1 MSPRLS
7 QKPLSQSYREL
18 ACPDKGHDV
27 EYFIAILVAPVALV
41 TGFFVVEIAAGM
53 RREPSGSGVAPS
65 LLGRAVV
72 VVPAHDEERII
83 SETLIRL
90 AAETQGVAEILLVA
104 DNCSDG
110 TASVARERGV
120 EVIERHDEAHRG
132 KGFALAFAQQHLSR
146 DPPAVVVVIDA
157 DCAIDKASLLALAAA
172 AERHGRPCQ
181 AVNLLRPKTG
191 ASAFVAISG
200 FAFLLKNLVRQRG
213 LQRLAGSVHLTGT
226 GMAFPWDL
234 FEHRRLANSS
244 IVEDVKLGLELTNA
258 GTGPMLAPDATVWSD
273 PSSSSGTLA
282 QRKRWEG
289 GYIALALQT
298 APQALGA
305 ALRRGDLRAICR
317 ALDLCVP
324 PIALLVMLN
333 LVVLGVAVGLALAT
347 SGGWGAIILQSAILA
362 AAGAA
367 VLAAWWREGR
377 GFVSLRTLALI
388 PFYIVWKLPLYIGL
402 RLRGQG
408 NWLRTGR

>member
-1 MSPRLS
+1 M
-7 QKPLSQSYREL
+7 
-18 ACPDKGHDV
+18 
-27 EYFIAILVAPVALV
+27 EYLIAILVVPVVLV
-41 TGFFVVEIAAGM
+41 TGFFVVEIAVGI
-53 RREPSGSGVAPS
+53 RRAPPGRGVAPS

-83 SETLIRL
+83 SDTLIRL

-120 EVIERHDEAHRG
+120 EVIERHDEVHKG
-132 KGFALAFAQQHLSR
+132 KGFALAFAQQHLSH

-157 DCAIDKASLLALAAA
+157 DCAIDSASLLSLAAA
-172 AERHGRPCQ
+172 AERHKRPCQ
-181 AVNLLRPKTG
+181 AVNLLRPETG
-191 ASAFVAISG
+191 ASAFVAISS
-200 FAFLLKNLVRQRG
+200 FAFMLKNLVRQRG

-244 IVEDVKLGLELTNA
+244 IVEDVKLGIELTSA
-258 GTGPMLAPDATVWSD
+258 GKGPMLVPAATVWSD
-273 PSSSSGTLA
+273 ASTSSGTLA

-289 GYIALALQT
+289 GYIALALRT
-298 APQALGA
+298 APKALGA
-305 ALRRGDLRAICR
+305 GMFRGDLRAICR

-324 PIALLVMLN
+324 PIALLVVIN
-333 LVVLGVAVGLALAT
+333 LIVLGISIGLALAA
-347 SGGWGAIILQSAILA
+347 SGGWEPILLQSAVLA
-362 AAGAA
+362 AAGIA

-377 GFVSLRTLALI
+377 RFVSLGTLAMI
-388 PFYIVWKLPLYIGL
+388 PFYILWKLPLYLGL
-402 RLRGQG
+402 RLKGQG
-408 NWLRTGR
+408 EWLRTGR